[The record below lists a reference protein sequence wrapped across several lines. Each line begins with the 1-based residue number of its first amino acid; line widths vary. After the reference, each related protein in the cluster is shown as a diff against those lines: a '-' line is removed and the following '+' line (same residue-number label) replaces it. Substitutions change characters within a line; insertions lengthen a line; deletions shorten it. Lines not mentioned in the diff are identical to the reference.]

1 MDNTFK
7 DMVAE
12 IFSNEAFTEDCYIN
26 GFREKCIQ
34 SSISNDIVYTEAGLT
49 DGIGFS
55 LDLEIASLHR
65 IPEEGDKVQYRGKFY
80 KISSTETDSAN
91 ASMKLYLVAFSKG
104 K

>member
-1 MDNTFK
+1 MDSTFK

-12 IFSNEAFTEDCYIN
+12 IFGDDTFTEDCYIN
-26 GFREKCIQ
+26 GFKQKCIQ

-49 DGIGFS
+49 DNVGFS
-55 LDLEIASLHR
+55 LDLEIAALHR

-91 ASMKLYLVAFSKG
+91 ASMKLFLIDLSKG
-104 K
+104 A